1 MHKPAQQQ
9 LSGLFAFPKPEKI
22 NAARDCLSRRITTG
36 SGNPSSVSCYR
47 LQRRESYDELTIRQE
62 FIMKT
67 IDTIYIDGQ
76 FVTPHGREPLVL
88 LDPATEQET
97 TTVILADEVDARR
110 AIAAAKAAYP
120 AFSRTTREQRMAWLQ
135 RLHDVVAAAEQD
147 IVDVMIA
154 EYGGTTAMAQ
164 GTARRAAASFAIAR
178 RVLADYAFEREAG
191 GARVIMVP
199 HGVVGLI
206 TPWNANV
213 GFIATKLSMAIAAG
227 STSVIKPSEL
237 SAAQTELITRVMH
250 EAGLP
255 PGVFNI
261 VTGRGDTVGA
271 EITRHPD
278 IAKISFTGSTAVG
291 KAIARGAV
299 DTMKRVT
306 LELGGKSPTVL
317 LDDADFTKAIPIAAL
332 AAVMN
337 SGQACIAG
345 TRLLVP
351 EHRVD
356 EAHELAVRAFRDLVV
371 GPTRDPRVNIGPMV
385 TRKQYERVQDYI
397 RKGIEEGA
405 TLLTGG
411 PGRPEGLER
420 GYFVRP
426 TIFGHVR
433 NDMTIARDEIF
444 GPVLSIISYRDDE
457 DAIAIANDTPYGLHA
472 YVFGAD
478 LARANHVASNIVAGR
493 VFVNGL
499 YDAPE
504 APFGGFKQSGLGR
517 EFGVFGF
524 ETYLEPKA
532 IMGHDKPLR

>member
-1 MHKPAQQQ
+1 
-9 LSGLFAFPKPEKI
+9 
-22 NAARDCLSRRITTG
+22 
-36 SGNPSSVSCYR
+36 
-47 LQRRESYDELTIRQE
+47 
-62 FIMKT
+62 MKT
-67 IDTIYIDGQ
+67 IDTIYINGA
-76 FVTPHGREPLVL
+76 FTTPHGREPLVL
-88 LDPATEQET
+88 IDPATELET
-97 TTVILADEVDARR
+97 TTVILADEVDAQR

-120 AFSRTTREQRMAWLQ
+120 AFSRSSREQRMAWLQ
-135 RLHDVVAAAEQD
+135 RLSEVVAAAEQEL
-147 IVDVMIA
+147 VDVMVA
-154 EYGGTTAMAQ
+154 EYGGTMAMAQ

-178 RVLADYAFEREAG
+178 RVLEGYQFEREVG
-191 GARVIMVP
+191 GARVVMVP
-199 HGVVGLI
+199 HGVVAMI
-206 TPWNANV
+206 TPWNANI
-213 GFIATKLSMAIAAG
+213 GFIASKLAMAIAAG

-237 SAAQTELITRVMH
+237 SAAQTQVLTRVMH

-299 DTMKRVT
+299 DTMKRMT
-306 LELGGKSPTVL
+306 LELGGKSPTVF
-317 LDDADFTKAIPIAAL
+317 LDDADFAKAMPLAAM

-351 EHRVD
+351 ENRVD
-356 EAHELAVRAFRDLVV
+356 EAHQLAVQAFRNLVV
-371 GPTRDPRVNIGPMV
+371 GPTGDSRVNLGPMV
-385 TRKQYERVQDYI
+385 TRKQYARVQEYI

-411 PGRPEGLER
+411 PGLPVGLER

-426 TIFGHVR
+426 TIFGNVT
-433 NDMTIARDEIF
+433 NDMTIAREEIF
-444 GPVLSIISYRDDE
+444 GPVLSIIAYRDDD

-478 LARANHVASNIVAGR
+478 LARANRVASEIVAGR

-504 APFGGFKQSGLGR
+504 APFGGFKQSGIGR

-524 ETYLEPKA
+524 EEYLEPKA
-532 IMGHDKPLR
+532 IMGHDKPL

>member
-1 MHKPAQQQ
+1 
-9 LSGLFAFPKPEKI
+9 
-22 NAARDCLSRRITTG
+22 
-36 SGNPSSVSCYR
+36 
-47 LQRRESYDELTIRQE
+47 
-62 FIMKT
+62 MKT
-67 IDTIYIDGQ
+67 IATIYIDGQ

-88 LDPATEQET
+88 LDPATERET
-97 TTVILADEVDARR
+97 TTVILADDVDAQR
-110 AIAAAKAAYP
+110 AIAAAKAAFP
-120 AFSRTTREQRMAWLQ
+120 AVARTTREERMAWLQ
-135 RLHDVVAAAEQD
+135 RLHDAVAAAEPD
-147 IVDVMIA
+147 IIDVMVT
-154 EYGGTTAMAQ
+154 EYGGTMAMAT

-178 RVLADYAFEREAG
+178 RLLAEYPFEREVG
-191 GARVIMVP
+191 GARVTMVP
-199 HGVVGLI
+199 HGVVGMI
-206 TPWNANV
+206 TPWNASI
-213 GFIATKLSMAIAAG
+213 GFIASKLAMAIAAG

-250 EAGLP
+250 GAGLP

-261 VTGRGDTVGA
+261 VTGRGDVVGA
-271 EITRHPD
+271 AITRHPD

-317 LDDADFTKAIPIAAL
+317 LDDADFAKAMPLAAQ

-351 EHRVD
+351 ESRVG
-356 EAHELAVRAFRDLVV
+356 EAHELAVRAFRNLVV
-371 GPTRDPRVNIGPMV
+371 GPTRDPRVSVGPMV
-385 TRKQYERVQDYI
+385 TRTQYERVQAYI

-411 PGRPEGLER
+411 PGRPEGLEH

-426 TIFGHVR
+426 TVFGHVR

-444 GPVLSIISYRDDE
+444 GPVLSIIPYRDDD

-478 LARANHVASNIVAGR
+478 LARANRVAASIRAGR

-517 EFGVFGF
+517 EFGVFGL
-524 ETYLEPKA
+524 ETYLEPQA
-532 IMGHDKPLR
+532 IMGHDKRL

>member
-1 MHKPAQQQ
+1 MQ
-9 LSGLFAFPKPEKI
+9 
-22 NAARDCLSRRITTG
+22 
-36 SGNPSSVSCYR
+36 
-47 LQRRESYDELTIRQE
+47 
-62 FIMKT
+62 T
-67 IDTIYIDGQ
+67 IDTIYIGGE
-76 FVTPHGREPLVL
+76 FVAPHGREPLVL
-88 LDPATEQET
+88 LDPATEKET
-97 TTVILADEVDARR
+97 TTVILADEVDAQR

-120 AFSRTTREQRMAWLQ
+120 AVSHTTRAERMTWLQ
-135 RLHDVVAAAEQD
+135 RLHEAVAAAERD
-147 IVDVMIA
+147 IVDVMVA
-154 EYGGTTAMAQ
+154 EYGGTLAMAT
-164 GTARRAAASFAIAR
+164 GTARRAAASFALAR
-178 RVLADYAFEREAG
+178 RLLADYPFEREVG
-191 GARVIMVP
+191 GAQVTMVP
-199 HGVVGLI
+199 HGVVGMI
-206 TPWNANV
+206 TPWNANI
-213 GFIATKLSMAIAAG
+213 GFIASKLAMAIAAG

-237 SAAQTELITRVMH
+237 SAAQTALITRVLH

-317 LDDADFTKAIPIAAL
+317 LDDADFAKAMPLAAL

-351 EHRVD
+351 ASRVR
-356 EAHELAVRAFRDLVV
+356 EAHELAVRAFDDLVV
-371 GPTRDPRVNIGPMV
+371 GPTHDPRVNVGPMV
-385 TRKQYERVQDYI
+385 TRKQYERVQGYI
-397 RKGIEEGA
+397 RTGIEEGA

-411 PGRPEGLER
+411 PGRPEGLTR

-426 TIFGHVR
+426 TVFGDVR
-433 NDMTIARDEIF
+433 NDMTIAREEIF
-444 GPVLSIISYRDDE
+444 GPVLSIIPYRDDD

-478 LARANHVASNIVAGR
+478 LARANRVAGAIQAGR

-517 EFGVFGF
+517 EFGMFGL
-524 ETYLEPKA
+524 EAYLEPKA
-532 IMGHDKPLR
+532 VMGHDQRL

>member
-1 MHKPAQQQ
+1 
-9 LSGLFAFPKPEKI
+9 
-22 NAARDCLSRRITTG
+22 
-36 SGNPSSVSCYR
+36 
-47 LQRRESYDELTIRQE
+47 
-62 FIMKT
+62 MKT
-67 IDTIYIDGQ
+67 IDTIYINGA
-76 FVTPHGREPLVL
+76 FVAPHGREPLVL
-88 LDPATEQET
+88 LDPATERET
-97 TTVILADEVDARR
+97 TTVILADDVDAQR
-110 AIAAAKAAYP
+110 AIAAAKAALP
-120 AFSRTTREQRMAWLQ
+120 AVVRTTREERMDWLQ
-135 RLHDVVAAAEQD
+135 RLHDAVAAAERE
-147 IVDVMIA
+147 IVDVMVA
-154 EYGGTTAMAQ
+154 EYGGTTAMAT

-178 RVLADYAFEREAG
+178 RLLGEYAFEREAG
-191 GARVIMVP
+191 GARVTMVP

-227 STSVIKPSEL
+227 STAVIKPSEL
-237 SAAQTELITRVMH
+237 SAAQTALITRVMH
-250 EAGLP
+250 GAGLP

-261 VTGRGDTVGA
+261 VTGRGDVVGA

-278 IAKISFTGSTAVG
+278 VAKISFTGSTSVG
-291 KAIARGAV
+291 KAIARCAV

-317 LDDADFTKAIPIAAL
+317 LDDADFAKAMPLAAL

-351 EHRVD
+351 ASRVA
-356 EAHELAVRAFRDLVV
+356 EAHALAVRAFEDLVV
-371 GPTRDPRVNIGPMV
+371 GPTSDPRVNVGPMV

-411 PGRPEGLER
+411 PGRPDGLER

-426 TIFGHVR
+426 TVFGDVR

-444 GPVLSIISYRDDE
+444 GPVLSIIPYRDDDE
-457 DAIAIANDTPYGLHA
+457 AIAIANDTPYGLHA

-478 LARANHVASNIVAGR
+478 LARANRVAAGIQAGR

-517 EFGVFGF
+517 EFGVFGL

-532 IMGHDKPLR
+532 IMGHDKAL

>member
-1 MHKPAQQQ
+1 
-9 LSGLFAFPKPEKI
+9 
-22 NAARDCLSRRITTG
+22 
-36 SGNPSSVSCYR
+36 
-47 LQRRESYDELTIRQE
+47 
-62 FIMKT
+62 MKT

-76 FVTPHGREPLVL
+76 FVAPHGREPLVL

-97 TTVILADEVDARR
+97 TTVILADEIDARR
-110 AIAAAKAAYP
+110 AIAAASAAYP
-120 AFSRTTREQRMAWLQ
+120 AFSCTTREQRMAWLQ
-135 RLHDVVAAAEQD
+135 RLHEAVIAAEQD
-147 IVDVMIA
+147 IVEVMVA
-154 EYGGTTAMAQ
+154 EYGGTMAMAQ

-178 RVLADYAFEREAG
+178 RVLADYAFERDIG
-191 GARVIMVP
+191 GARVLMVP
-199 HGVVGLI
+199 HGVVGVI
-206 TPWNANV
+206 TPWNANI
-213 GFIATKLSMAIAAG
+213 GFIASKLSMAIAAG

-278 IAKISFTGSTAVG
+278 VAKISFTGSTAVG

-317 LDDADFTKAIPIAAL
+317 LDDADFEKAMPVAAL

-337 SGQACIAG
+337 NGQACIAG

-351 EHRVD
+351 EHRVA

-411 PGRPEGLER
+411 TGRPDGLER

-426 TIFGHVR
+426 TIFGDVR

-444 GPVLSIISYRDDE
+444 GPVLSIISYRDDDE
-457 DAIAIANDTPYGLHA
+457 AIAIANDTPYGLHA
-472 YVFGAD
+472 YVFGTD
-478 LARANHVASNIVAGR
+478 LARANRVASSIVAGR

-524 ETYLEPKA
+524 EAYLEPKA
-532 IMGHDKPLR
+532 IMGHDKPL

>member
-1 MHKPAQQQ
+1 
-9 LSGLFAFPKPEKI
+9 
-22 NAARDCLSRRITTG
+22 
-36 SGNPSSVSCYR
+36 
-47 LQRRESYDELTIRQE
+47 
-62 FIMKT
+62 MKT
-67 IDTIYIDGQ
+67 IDTIYINGA
-76 FVTPHGREPLVL
+76 FTTPHGREPLVL
-88 LDPATEQET
+88 IDPATELET
-97 TTVILADEVDARR
+97 TTVILADEVDAQR

-120 AFSRTTREQRMAWLQ
+120 AFSRSSREQRMAWLQ
-135 RLHDVVAAAEQD
+135 RLSEVVAAAEQEL
-147 IVDVMIA
+147 VDVMVA
-154 EYGGTTAMAQ
+154 EYGGTMAMAQ

-178 RVLADYAFEREAG
+178 RVLEGYQFEREVG
-191 GARVIMVP
+191 GARVVMVP
-199 HGVVGLI
+199 HGVVAMI
-206 TPWNANV
+206 TPWNANI
-213 GFIATKLSMAIAAG
+213 GFIASKLAMAIAAG

-237 SAAQTELITRVMH
+237 SAAQTQVLTRVMH

-299 DTMKRVT
+299 DTMKRMT
-306 LELGGKSPTVL
+306 LELGGKSPTVF
-317 LDDADFTKAIPIAAL
+317 LDDADFAKAMPLAAV

-351 EHRVD
+351 ENRVD
-356 EAHELAVRAFRDLVV
+356 EAHQLAVQAFRNLVV
-371 GPTRDPRVNIGPMV
+371 GPTGDSRVNLGPMV
-385 TRKQYERVQDYI
+385 TRKQYERVQEYI

-411 PGRPEGLER
+411 PGLPEGLER

-426 TIFGHVR
+426 TIFGNVT
-433 NDMTIARDEIF
+433 NDMTIAREEIF
-444 GPVLSIISYRDDE
+444 GPVLSIIAYRDDD

-478 LARANHVASNIVAGR
+478 LARANRVASEIVAGR

-504 APFGGFKQSGLGR
+504 APFGGFKQSGIGR

-524 ETYLEPKA
+524 EEYLEPKA
-532 IMGHDKPLR
+532 IMGHDKPL

>member
-1 MHKPAQQQ
+1 
-9 LSGLFAFPKPEKI
+9 
-22 NAARDCLSRRITTG
+22 
-36 SGNPSSVSCYR
+36 
-47 LQRRESYDELTIRQE
+47 
-62 FIMKT
+62 MKT
-67 IDTIYIDGQ
+67 IDTIYINGA
-76 FVTPHGREPLVL
+76 FVAPHGREPLVL
-88 LDPATEQET
+88 LDPATERET
-97 TTVILADEVDARR
+97 TTVSLADDVDAQR
-110 AIAAAKAAYP
+110 AIAAAKAALP
-120 AFSRTTREQRMAWLQ
+120 VVARTTREERMDWLQ
-135 RLHDVVAAAEQD
+135 RLHDAVAAAERE
-147 IVDVMIA
+147 IVDVMVA
-154 EYGGTTAMAQ
+154 EYGGTTAMAM

-178 RVLADYAFEREAG
+178 RLLGEYAFEREVG
-191 GARVIMVP
+191 GARVTMVP

-206 TPWNANV
+206 TPWNANI

-227 STSVIKPSEL
+227 STAVIKPSEL
-237 SAAQTELITRVMH
+237 SAAQTALITRVMH
-250 EAGLP
+250 GAGLP

-261 VTGRGDTVGA
+261 VTGRGDVVGA

-278 IAKISFTGSTAVG
+278 VAKISFTGSTSVG

-317 LDDADFTKAIPIAAL
+317 LDDADFAKAMPLAAL

-351 EHRVD
+351 ASRVA
-356 EAHELAVRAFRDLVV
+356 EAHALAVRAFEDLVV
-371 GPTRDPRVNIGPMV
+371 GPTSDPRVNVGPMV

-411 PGRPEGLER
+411 PGRPDGLER

-426 TIFGHVR
+426 TVFGDVR
-433 NDMTIARDEIF
+433 NDMMIARDEIF
-444 GPVLSIISYRDDE
+444 GPVLSIIPYRDDDE
-457 DAIAIANDTPYGLHA
+457 AIAIANDTPYGLHA

-478 LARANHVASNIVAGR
+478 LARANRVAAGIQAGR

-517 EFGVFGF
+517 EFGVFGL

-532 IMGHDKPLR
+532 IMGHDKAL

>member
-1 MHKPAQQQ
+1 
-9 LSGLFAFPKPEKI
+9 
-22 NAARDCLSRRITTG
+22 
-36 SGNPSSVSCYR
+36 
-47 LQRRESYDELTIRQE
+47 
-62 FIMKT
+62 MKT
-67 IDTIYIDGQ
+67 IDTIYINGA
-76 FVTPHGREPLVL
+76 FTTPHGREPLVL
-88 LDPATEQET
+88 IDPATELET
-97 TTVILADEVDARR
+97 TTVILADEVDAQR

-120 AFSRTTREQRMAWLQ
+120 AFSRSSREQRMAWLQ
-135 RLHDVVAAAEQD
+135 RLSEVVAAAEQEL
-147 IVDVMIA
+147 VDVMVA
-154 EYGGTTAMAQ
+154 EYGGTMAMAQ

-178 RVLADYAFEREAG
+178 RVLEGYQFEREVG
-191 GARVIMVP
+191 GARVVMVP
-199 HGVVGLI
+199 HGVVAMI
-206 TPWNANV
+206 TPWNANI
-213 GFIATKLSMAIAAG
+213 GFIASKLAMAIAAG

-237 SAAQTELITRVMH
+237 SAAQTQVLTRVMH

-299 DTMKRVT
+299 DTMKRMT
-306 LELGGKSPTVL
+306 LELGGKSPTVF
-317 LDDADFTKAIPIAAL
+317 LDDADFAKAMPLAAM

-351 EHRVD
+351 ENRVD
-356 EAHELAVRAFRDLVV
+356 EAHQLAVQAFRNLVV
-371 GPTRDPRVNIGPMV
+371 GPTGDSRVNLGPMV
-385 TRKQYERVQDYI
+385 TRKQYERVQEYI

-411 PGRPEGLER
+411 PGLPVGLER

-426 TIFGHVR
+426 TIFGNVT
-433 NDMTIARDEIF
+433 NDMTIAREEIF
-444 GPVLSIISYRDDE
+444 GPVLSIIAYRDDD

-478 LARANHVASNIVAGR
+478 LARANRVASEIVAGR

-504 APFGGFKQSGLGR
+504 APFGGFKQSGIGR

-524 ETYLEPKA
+524 EEYLEPKA
-532 IMGHDKPLR
+532 IMGHDKPL

>member
-1 MHKPAQQQ
+1 M
-9 LSGLFAFPKPEKI
+9 
-22 NAARDCLSRRITTG
+22 N
-36 SGNPSSVSCYR
+36 
-47 LQRRESYDELTIRQE
+47 
-62 FIMKT
+62 T
-67 IDTIYIDGQ
+67 IDTIYINGE
-76 FVTPHGREPLVL
+76 FTTPHGREPLVL
-88 LDPATEQET
+88 IDPAAELET
-97 TTVILADEVDARR
+97 TTVILADEIDAQR

-120 AFSRTTREQRMAWLQ
+120 AFSRSTREQRMSWLQ
-135 RLHDVVAAAEQD
+135 RLSEAVAAAEQEL
-147 IVDVMIA
+147 VGVMVA

-178 RVLADYAFEREAG
+178 RVLANYQFERELG
-191 GARVIMVP
+191 GARVFMVP
-199 HGVVGLI
+199 HGVVGMI
-206 TPWNANV
+206 TPWNANI
-213 GFIATKLSMAIAAG
+213 GFIASKLAMAIAAG

-237 SAAQTELITRVMH
+237 SAAQTQVLTRVMH

-255 PGVFNI
+255 PGAFNI

-306 LELGGKSPTVL
+306 LELGGKSPTVF
-317 LDDADFTKAIPIAAL
+317 LDDADFAKAMPLAAM

-337 SGQACIAG
+337 SGQACLAG

-351 EHRVD
+351 ESRID
-356 EAHELAVRAFRDLVV
+356 EAHRLAAQAFRDLVV
-371 GPTRDPRVNIGPMV
+371 GPTSDPRVNVGPMV
-385 TRKQYERVQDYI
+385 TRKQYERVQAYI

-411 PGRPEGLER
+411 PGLPEGLER

-426 TIFGHVR
+426 TVFGHVT
-433 NDMTIARDEIF
+433 NDMTIAREEIF
-444 GPVLSIISYRDDE
+444 GPVLSIIAYRDED

-478 LARANHVASNIVAGR
+478 LARANRVASEIVTGR

-504 APFGGFKQSGLGR
+504 APFGGFKQSGIGR

-524 ETYLEPKA
+524 EEYLEPKA
-532 IMGHDKPLR
+532 IMGHDKPL

>member
-1 MHKPAQQQ
+1 
-9 LSGLFAFPKPEKI
+9 
-22 NAARDCLSRRITTG
+22 
-36 SGNPSSVSCYR
+36 
-47 LQRRESYDELTIRQE
+47 
-62 FIMKT
+62 MKS
-67 IDTIYIDGQ
+67 IATIYIDGQ

-88 LDPATEQET
+88 LDPATERET

-110 AIAAAKAAYP
+110 VIAAAKAAYP
-120 AFSRTTREQRMAWLQ
+120 AVSRTTRTERMAWLQ
-135 RLHDVVAAAEQD
+135 RLHDAVAAAEQD
-147 IVDVMIA
+147 IVDVMVA
-154 EYGGTTAMAQ
+154 EYGGTMAMAT

-178 RVLADYAFEREAG
+178 RLLAEYPFEREVG
-191 GARVIMVP
+191 GAHVTMVP
-199 HGVVGLI
+199 HGVVGMI
-206 TPWNANV
+206 TPWNASI
-213 GFIATKLSMAIAAG
+213 GFIASKLAMAIAAG

-250 EAGLP
+250 GAELP

-261 VTGRGDTVGA
+261 VTGRGEVVGA

-317 LDDADFTKAIPIAAL
+317 LDDADFTKAMPLAAQ

-345 TRLLVP
+345 SRLLVP
-351 EHRVD
+351 RQRVG

-371 GPTRDPRVNIGPMV
+371 GPTRDPRVNVGPMV
-385 TRKQYERVQDYI
+385 TRTQYERVQAYI
-397 RKGIEEGA
+397 RKGVEEGA

-426 TIFGHVR
+426 TVFGDVR
-433 NDMTIARDEIF
+433 NDMTIAREEIF
-444 GPVLSIISYRDDE
+444 GPVLSIIPYRDDD

-478 LARANHVASNIVAGR
+478 LSRANRVAAEIQAGR

-517 EFGVFGF
+517 EFGVFGLD
-524 ETYLEPKA
+524 TYLEPKA
-532 IMGHDKPLR
+532 IMGHDKRL